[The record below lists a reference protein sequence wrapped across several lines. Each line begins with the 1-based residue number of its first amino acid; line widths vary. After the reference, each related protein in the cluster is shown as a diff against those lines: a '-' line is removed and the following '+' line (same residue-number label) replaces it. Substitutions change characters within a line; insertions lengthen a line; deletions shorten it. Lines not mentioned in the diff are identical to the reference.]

1 MKAESIV
8 FSLAG
13 MVFGIILGWIIGDQM
28 ARREPVIAP
37 PAAETGSAEPAR
49 QVPPL
54 DEDRVKALTTVAD
67 NDKKNVEA
75 RLQLATLYTESE
87 RYQDAVKWY
96 EDAVAIDPKNVEAS
110 TALGVAY
117 YYTNQPDR
125 ALEQFDRSLKV
136 QPAHPKTLL
145 NQGIVLAFGKQDLDG
160 AARSW
165 QKIIDESPDSPE
177 AQAARQ
183 GIETIKARNAGAAPA
198 GG

>member
-1 MKAESIV
+1 MKAESII
-8 FSLAG
+8 FSIAG
-13 MVFGIILGWIIGDQM
+13 MVFGIILGWILGDQM

-37 PAAETGSAEPAR
+37 PPAQTGSAEQPR

-54 DEDRVKALTTVAD
+54 DEDRVKALTTLAE

-75 RLQLATLYTESE
+75 RLQLATLYSESE

-125 ALEQFDRSLKV
+125 ALEQFERSLKV

-145 NQGIVLAFGKQDLDG
+145 NQGIVRAFGKQDLDG
-160 AARSW
+160 AAQSW
-165 QKIIDESPDSPE
+165 QKIIDQAPDSPE

-183 GIETIKARNAGAAPA
+183 GIETIKARHAGAAPA